1 MNTMDRVS
9 ESGSDHTLFE
19 NPSSGENPTLHI
31 NFTWKNFKALV
42 TEQNSNEPSY
52 IIDYNTFKSPHLVFH
67 PADDKT
73 KVIGSG
79 TLHPISINAKY
90 ELHGQKGKLK
100 ALRRWVTSYTHL
112 SHNYRDSED
121 GSPAAMTWTSATHF
135 KTWDFICLDEKKN
148 PVAKFSANCWALKK
162 MGSIEFIG
170 PKAHDPAAREEILV
184 VGLTLFS
191 CMLLR
196 INNIFNFFGAIFA
209 RPGPLEKEPSN
220 AATKS
225 IEEEGSVE
233 HQGQG
238 SAIGGKQLIH

>member
-1 MNTMDRVS
+1 MDRVS
-9 ESGSDHTLFE
+9 ESGSDHTLVDS
-19 NPSSGENPTLHI
+19 PPSGENPILEV
-31 NFTWKNFKALV
+31 NFTWKKFKALV
-42 TEQNSNEPSY
+42 TAQNSDKPSY
-52 IIDYNTFKSPHLVFH
+52 VVDYNTFKSPHLVFH

-79 TLHPISINAKY
+79 TLHPISINARY

-112 SHNYRDSED
+112 SHNYGDSED
-121 GSPAAMTWTSATHF
+121 GSPMAMTWTSATHF
-135 KTWDFICLDEKKN
+135 KTWDFICLDENKN

-170 PKAHDPAAREEILV
+170 PKANDPAAREEILV

-209 RPGPLEKEPSN
+209 RTGPLEKESSS
-220 AATKS
+220 AGTKS
-225 IEEEGSVE
+225 IGEKGSVE
-233 HQGQG
+233 HQGQAPAVG
-238 SAIGGKQLIH
+238 EKQLIH